1 MSRLRAKLSWFSL
14 ASTLPSLLAVWAAP
28 LIFAA
33 CGGAET
39 PPPATAVEA
48 APAPPPAPS
57 VAPPA
62 AAEPAP
68 AAPAE
73 AAKPA
78 EPAEKA
84 EEAPAADSA
93 RNVKYIVNP
102 DGMRV
107 EIEGLSFAPKAEA
120 VKAGAGYAIKLKV
133 EVKTKDDES
142 HSLLAPAQAEVAMAG
157 SIRRAG
163 QAEPETFGDKREGDR
178 EIVVKGAKPVTLTR
192 TWPGAGGPKPLV
204 QGDEAE
210 LMVGIW
216 GVGADAASRRPLK
229 KFCKITVKF
238 TQPKPRV
245 VVSAPDG
252 ISK

>member
-1 MSRLRAKLSWFSL
+1 MSCLRATLSWFSP
-14 ASTLPSLLAVWAAP
+14 ASTSLLVLCAAP
-28 LIFAA
+28 LVLAA

-39 PPPATAVEA
+39 PPPATAAEA
-48 APAPPPAPS
+48 PPPPPAPAPS
-57 VAPPA
+57 AAPPA
-62 AAEPAP
+62 AEPAA

-73 AAKPA
+73 AEKPA
-78 EPAEKA
+78 EPPPKSA
-84 EEAPAADSA
+84 EEPAGDGA

-107 EIEGLSFAPKAEA
+107 EVEGLSFAPKAEA

-133 EVKTKDDES
+133 EVRTKDDES

-157 SIRRAG
+157 SIKRAG
-163 QAEPETFGDKREGDR
+163 QAEPETFGDKREGER

-192 TWPGAGGPKPLV
+192 TWPAAGGPKPLA

-216 GVGADAASRRPLK
+216 GLGADAASRRPLK

-238 TQPKPRV
+238 TQQKPRV
-245 VVSAPDG
+245 VITAPEG